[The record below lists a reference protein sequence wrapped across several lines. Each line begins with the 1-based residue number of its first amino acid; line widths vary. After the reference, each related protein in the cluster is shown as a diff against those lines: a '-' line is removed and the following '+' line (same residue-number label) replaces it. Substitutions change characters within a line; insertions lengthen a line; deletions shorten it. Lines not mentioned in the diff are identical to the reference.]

1 MKTRIILGAVMIA
14 VLLGVLALD
23 WYLEDA
29 RVIRIGRTGGE
40 TVVLRGLPVAV
51 VLLLLSAQAVLEMA
65 RFCAVSGVLILA
77 RSAVI
82 GAAGLGTLPL
92 WWQFVG
98 GDPSGAGVILLL
110 AAFVW
115 LIFIEQMI
123 FRRTADAVRTIAC
136 TMLTVL
142 YLGLGGAMILQIRM
156 FEPDGLMKL
165 VLFLAAVKCT
175 DIGAYFTGSAIGRHK
190 LIPWLSPG
198 KSWEGLAGGLAAAA
212 GVSVFVV
219 LGAGID
225 LAVWQAAVFGV
236 VIGLFGQFGDLC
248 ESLFKRAVK
257 LKDSATVV
265 PEFGGILDIVDSPL
279 LAAPAAYALLA
290 VM

>member
-1 MKTRIILGAVMIA
+1 MKTRIILGAIMIA
-14 VLLGVLALD
+14 VLLGVLGLD

-29 RVIRIGRTGGE
+29 GVIRLAQAAGG
-40 TVVLRGLPVAV
+40 TVILRGLPVAA
-51 VLLLLSAQAVLEMA
+51 VLLLLSAQAVWEMA
-65 RFCAVSGVLILA
+65 RFSAVSGVLILA
-77 RSAVI
+77 RSALI
-82 GAAGLGTLPL
+82 GAAGLGTLPF
-92 WWQFVG
+92 WWQFIG
-98 GDPSGAGVILLL
+98 GEVTGAGVILLL
-110 AAFVW
+110 AVFVW
-115 LIFIEQMI
+115 MIFIEQMI
-123 FRRTADAVRTIAC
+123 FRRTTDAVRTIAC

-156 FEPDGLMKL
+156 FETDGLMKL

-198 KSWEGLAGGLAAAA
+198 KSWEGLIGGLAAAA
-212 GVSVFVV
+212 GVSILVVF
-219 LGAGID
+219 LAGID

-236 VIGLFGQFGDLC
+236 VVGLVGQFGDLC

-265 PEFGGILDIVDSPL
+265 PEFGGILDIIDSPL
-279 LAAPAAYALLA
+279 LAAPAAYALL
-290 VM
+290 VIM